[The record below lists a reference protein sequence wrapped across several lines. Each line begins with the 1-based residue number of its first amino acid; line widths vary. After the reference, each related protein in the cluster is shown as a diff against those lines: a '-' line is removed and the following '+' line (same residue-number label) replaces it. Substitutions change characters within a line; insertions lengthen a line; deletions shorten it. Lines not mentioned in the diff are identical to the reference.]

1 MIKNVNLMRG
11 DIIRM
16 GGMAFIRWRWRVRC
30 VCWHTTPYLKALGR
44 SQLWKLIDVSS
55 IPSSYRWQEN
65 FTVCGDREGC
75 RRHIWHVI
83 ETSQMDKINPRDR
96 QPPTWYS
103 LVIRHI
109 WKWCFSWSCQI
120 NSGSL
125 ENHHH
130 VFLHLTFQLQIYI
143 HSIFKDSN

>member
-65 FTVCGDREGC
+65 FTVCSDGEGC
-75 RRHIWHVI
+75 RRQIWHWDQSDGQDQPKGQTASYLVLPSN
-83 ETSQMDKINPRDR
+83 TSYLKMMFFLELPNKFWFFGKPSPRIFTFDI
-96 QPPTWYS
+96 PT
-103 LVIRHI
+103 L
-109 WKWCFSWSCQI
+109 
-120 NSGSL
+120 N
-125 ENHHH
+125 
-130 VFLHLTFQLQIYI
+130 LHSFNI
-143 HSIFKDSN
+143 